1 MILFI
6 LYIIYLCNM
15 YVTVHIL
22 LPVSVTRN
30 NNIPPTGKLPHPLN
44 PPGERSGRK
53 AREQNRVSDLLICEL
68 RI

>member
-1 MILFI
+1 MFKRTKSASGL
-6 LYIIYLCNM
+6 
-15 YVTVHIL
+15 
-22 LPVSVTRN
+22 R
-30 NNIPPTGKLPHPLN
+30 LPHPLT